1 MREPDIGYYC
11 RTRIMDS
18 NKIEVKTDHEQ
29 DEHVKVK
36 VIKLDELKDQDA
48 DIRVW

>member
-1 MREPDIGYYC
+1 MREPDQRHYC
-11 RTRIMDS
+11 GTRIADR
-18 NKIEVKTDHEQ
+18 IEVKAGHEQ
-29 DEHVKVK
+29 DEHVEVK